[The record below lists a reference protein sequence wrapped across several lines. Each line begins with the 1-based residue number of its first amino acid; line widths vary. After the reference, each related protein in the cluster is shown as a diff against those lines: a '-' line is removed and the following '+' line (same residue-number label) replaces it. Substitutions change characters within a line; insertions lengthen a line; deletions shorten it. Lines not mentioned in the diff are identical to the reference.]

1 MIRLPMRP
9 VSCRLERLVML
20 STTAQN
26 TAGTT
31 MIAIAFIK
39 ICSMRLNTFSCSHST
54 AFVGSEACISR
65 PSTSPLSRAARE

>member
-1 MIRLPMRP
+1 MRP

-31 MIAIAFIK
+31 MIAIAFMK
-39 ICSMRLNTFSCSHST
+39 ICSMRLNTFSCSHSMVF
-54 AFVGSEACISR
+54 AGSAACISR
-65 PSTSPLSRAARE
+65 PSTRPLTRATRE